1 MNKKYNMKKTTEVM
15 KQKIFSLLLLM
26 AATVSTAWADDAYTL
41 KLRLV
46 IENYVAE
53 TEITDNLTSAYTI
66 DPSILEYLVR
76 NAENGG
82 TKPFYEAHSITIG
95 DGHDPLPSDGSI
107 NIVGGITIDDPSTSP
122 NHLRDDA
129 SVKLDVT
136 VQMTAEESS
145 KQQFVD
151 PNCANL
157 SIKVYH
163 NKHTDNHGTGTDGD
177 GTWQHS
183 DTHHWQGCGNDYGK
197 CVFSISDT
205 DHSNYPCY
213 HEHVYGT
220 DPSLASYYTCQ
231 TPGCGYVN
239 NDRKP
244 AHAHNYSTQWYNIT
258 TDPDATAAIA
268 ACDATKHWHKC
279 TNNIGTCEASES
291 RKDMAAH
298 SFDDDA
304 HDAKYYTCSVC
315 SYEDGTRNTAHST
328 HTYAWKYDE
337 NLHWKECTAA
347 GVCDALID
355 PGNSKTAHT
364 YDATGDER
372 FTCTVCGYVSPTRKA
387 AFEAIDANAANPA
400 WSWDYEIPFPF
411 DATNISN
418 DRKLKTEQAYTI
430 CLPYDLKLNGLK
442 VYFMEKMSDKLVGFR
457 EQTITEL
464 PAFTPCVVIAAA
476 VGNPLSMAGG
486 KVKKTTDIADRKA
499 VGDGGSYGGN
509 ILMGSLK
516 YIAGADAKDLYIM
529 QAADEENPQGSFKK
543 IADDQGDYGNADPA
557 LHYCVLPQRAYLAV
571 TASPSREILN
581 AWFFDADGTTK
592 VVDRLVIDEDAAP
605 AIYDLQGRKVSNPQR
620 GGLYIINGKKMIM
633 K

>member
-26 AATVSTAWADDAYTL
+26 AATVSTAWADETYKIKLNISGVTQNIESINLDAAYTVEDATL
-41 KLRLV
+41 ISMIRSAYGLTDNVDHTYV
-46 IENYVAE
+46 ITLGTALTLDGSQVTCDVTGGVITISKPTPSEPFTNIATV
-53 TEITDNLTSAYTI
+53 TIPLEITDNGAAVASPTSTNVQITLYHEQHTA
-66 DPSILEYLVR
+66 DAAWEA
-76 NAENGG
+76 NA
-82 TKPFYEAHSITIG
+82 
-95 DGHDPLPSDGSI
+95 
-107 NIVGGITIDDPSTSP
+107 
-122 NHLRDDA
+122 
-129 SVKLDVT
+129 
-136 VQMTAEESS
+136 
-145 KQQFVD
+145 
-151 PNCANL
+151 
-157 SIKVYH
+157 
-163 NKHTDNHGTGTDGD
+163 
-177 GTWQHS
+177 
-183 DTHHWQGCGNDYGK
+183 THHWHACSNTLANCSLSTDY
-197 CVFSISDT
+197 SQ
-205 DHSNYPCY
+205 YPGY
-213 HEHVYGT
+213 GEHTYGD
-220 DPSLASYYTCQ
+220 DPALESYYTCQ

-239 NDRKP
+239 NGRKP

-298 SFDDDA
+298 SFDNDA

-315 SYEDGTRNTAHST
+315 SYVDGTRNTAHST

-337 NLHWKECTAA
+337 NQHWKECTAA

-355 PGNSKTAHT
+355 PGNPKTAHT
-364 YDATGDER
+364 YGATGDER
-372 FTCTVCGYVSPTRKA
+372 FTCTVCHYVSPTRKA
-387 AFEAIDANAANPA
+387 AYEAIDANAANPA

-486 KVKKTTDIADRKA
+486 KVKKTTDITDRKA
-499 VGDGGSYGGN
+499 VGDGGSYLGN
-509 ILMGSLK
+509 ILKGSLK

-543 IADDQGDYGNADPA
+543 IADDQGDYGNANPA

-571 TASPSREILN
+571 TAPSREILN

-605 AIYDLQGRKVSNPQR
+605 AIYDLQGRKVTNPQR

>member
-26 AATVSTAWADDAYTL
+26 AATVSTAWADETYKINLNISGVTQNIESINLDAPYTVEDATL
-41 KLRLV
+41 ISMIRSAYGLTDDVDHTYEITLGTALTLDGSQVTCDVTGGEIKISKPTPSEPFTNIATVTIPL
-46 IENYVAE
+46 
-53 TEITDNLTSAYTI
+53 EITDNGATVALPTQTN
-66 DPSILEYLVR
+66 VQ
-76 NAENGG
+76 
-82 TKPFYEAHSITIG
+82 ITLY
-95 DGHDPLPSDGSI
+95 HEQH
-107 NIVGGITIDDPSTSP
+107 TA
-122 NHLRDDA
+122 DA
-129 SVKLDVT
+129 S
-136 VQMTAEESS
+136 
-145 KQQFVD
+145 
-151 PNCANL
+151 
-157 SIKVYH
+157 
-163 NKHTDNHGTGTDGD
+163 
-177 GTWQHS
+177 WQTNA
-183 DTHHWQGCGNDYGK
+183 THHWHSCSNTLAKCGLTTDY
-197 CVFSISDT
+197 SQ
-205 DHSNYPCY
+205 YPGY
-213 HEHVYGT
+213 GEHTYG
-220 DPSLASYYTCQ
+220 DNPALESYYTCQ

-337 NLHWKECTAA
+337 NQHWKECTAA
-347 GVCDALID
+347 GVCEALID
-355 PGNSKTAHT
+355 PGNPKMTHN
-364 YDATGDER
+364 YGATGDER

-557 LHYCVLPQRAYLAV
+557 FHYCVLPQRAYLAV

>member
-26 AATVSTAWADDAYTL
+26 AATTLGAWAADTYKIHLVYVLGNSNSQKDITGVDLTSQYTIPEADIIEL
-41 KLRLV
+41 IRNAAPEKKYKSYETITLGTFSVEGYPGSYPSATLNTNYDIV
-46 IENYVAE
+46 IEKNTHPTDNDYLKGTYQFNIKFSAQETSSSVAE
-53 TEITDNLTSAYTI
+53 EVTTGSVLT
-66 DPSILEYLVR
+66 
-76 NAENGG
+76 
-82 TKPFYEAHSITIG
+82 
-95 DGHDPLPSDGSI
+95 
-107 NIVGGITIDDPSTSP
+107 
-122 NHLRDDA
+122 
-129 SVKLDVT
+129 VT
-136 VQMTAEESS
+136 VYHETHE
-145 KQQFVD
+145 
-151 PNCANL
+151 AN
-157 SIKVYH
+157 
-163 NKHTDNHGTGTDGD
+163 GTYVNT
-177 GTWQHS
+177 HA
-183 DTHHWQGCGNDYGK
+183 THHWQGCNTLYGK
-197 CVFSISDT
+197 CELPDETIDPT
-205 DHSNYPCY
+205 GYPLY
-213 HEHVYGT
+213 AAHTYG
-220 DPSLASYYTCQ
+220 DNPALESYYTCQ

-258 TDPDATAAIA
+258 TDPDAKDAIA

-298 SFDDDA
+298 SFDNDA

-315 SYEDGTRNTAHST
+315 SYVDGTRNTAHST

-337 NLHWKECTAA
+337 NQHWKECTAA
-347 GVCDALID
+347 GVCEALID
-355 PGNSKTAHT
+355 PGNPKTTHT
-364 YDATGDER
+364 YGATGDQR

-387 AFEAIDANAANPA
+387 AYEAIDANAANPA

-486 KVKKTTDIADRKA
+486 KVKKTTDITDRKA

-509 ILMGSLK
+509 ILKGSLK

-543 IADDQGDYGNADPA
+543 IADNQGDYGNANPA

-581 AWFFDADGTTK
+581 AWFFDANGTTK

-605 AIYDLQGRKVSNPQR
+605 AIYDLQGRKVTNPQR

>member
-1 MNKKYNMKKTTEVM
+1 
-15 KQKIFSLLLLM
+15 M
-26 AATVSTAWADDAYTL
+26 AATVSTAWAADTYKIHLAYGLGNDHSEKEYTGVDL
-41 KLRLV
+41 SSEYTIPEADIIELIRNAAPGEIYKSYEEIKLGTFSVKGYPGSYPSAYLNNTKTDIV
-46 IENYVAE
+46 IEKSTEPIMNDYLQGTYEFNINFEAKQTSSSDWEPVSVGSVLTVTVYHE
-53 TEITDNLTSAYTI
+53 TH
-66 DPSILEYLVR
+66 
-76 NAENGG
+76 
-82 TKPFYEAHSITIG
+82 EA
-95 DGHDPLPSDGSI
+95 DGSYV
-107 NIVGGITIDDPSTSP
+107 NT
-122 NHLRDDA
+122 HA
-129 SVKLDVT
+129 
-136 VQMTAEESS
+136 
-145 KQQFVD
+145 
-151 PNCANL
+151 
-157 SIKVYH
+157 
-163 NKHTDNHGTGTDGD
+163 
-177 GTWQHS
+177 
-183 DTHHWQGCGNDYGK
+183 THHWQGCNTVYGK
-197 CVFSISDT
+197 CELPDAAT
-205 DHSNYPCY
+205 DPSGYPEY
-213 HEHVYGT
+213 AAHTYGT
-220 DPSLASYYTCQ
+220 DPSLPSYYTC
-231 TPGCGYVN
+231 TVCLGVN
-239 NDRKP
+239 NSRKP

-258 TDPDATAAIA
+258 TDPDATAAIT
-268 ACDATKHWHKC
+268 ACDASKHWHKC

-315 SYEDGTRNTAHST
+315 SYVDGTRNTAHST

-337 NLHWKECTAA
+337 NQHWKECTAA

-355 PGNSKTAHT
+355 PGNTKTTHT
-364 YDATGDER
+364 YGPTGDQR

-387 AFEAIDANAANPA
+387 AYEAIDANAANPA

-411 DATNISN
+411 DATNVVN

-464 PAFTPCVVIAAA
+464 PAFKPCVVIAAA
-476 VGNPLSMAGG
+476 VGNPLSMTGG
-486 KVKKTTDIADRKA
+486 KVKKTTDITNRKA
-499 VGDGGSYGGN
+499 VGDGGSYGDYS
-509 ILMGSLK
+509 LKGSLK

-543 IADDQGDYGNADPA
+543 IADNQGDYGNADPA
-557 LHYCVLPQRAYLAV
+557 LHYCVLPQRAYLAT